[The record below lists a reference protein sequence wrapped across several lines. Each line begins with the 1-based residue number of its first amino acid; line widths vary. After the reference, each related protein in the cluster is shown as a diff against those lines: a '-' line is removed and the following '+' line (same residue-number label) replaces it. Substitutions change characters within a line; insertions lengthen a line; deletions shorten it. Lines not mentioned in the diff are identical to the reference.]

1 MTDSDGR
8 ARAIAAELL
17 AQAQMPDGQ
26 VAERARF
33 AADPQYWS
41 GLAPEMSVG
50 NAPRAASRSV
60 PVATLDAVRR
70 HFATD
75 GYFQTPPL
83 LDQSDLARLNGA
95 IDAVTG
101 AGWPPVFAWVYDAFW
116 VLARLPDVS
125 DLLAS
130 QLGAGFSQIPHVWT
144 HVVPATVGATGWPPH
159 FDGPSRGRASIW
171 IALTDATLA
180 NGCMHLVPRRRL
192 SDAFTT
198 EPLDTG
204 RVPLVDALRAL
215 HGVRALPAPPGAVLG
230 WTFDVLHWGGACLSA
245 EGTRRAISLEF
256 IAAGVIGAFRGIGCG
271 QEDHDRYEPARVL
284 AVARIRRR
292 RRVHVRPEEPAGLV
306 DEILR
311 RFAEIER
318 HTKMLCKT
326 GAPCLEPIADETI
339 DSRRHFHR
347 QRLARVRPDGGLTG
361 ADVDRRGFVRS
372 VEHEFEKATAFGRR
386 QTPRVNV

>member
-256 IAAGVIGAFRGIGCG
+256 IAAGEAPNPDELPLLPCAGALPPFADRLRMISTAVIG
-271 QEDHDRYEPARVL
+271 YEKFEPGLVRHR
-284 AVARIRRR
+284 AVAERLRGRSVSGTTSRRR
-292 RRVHVRPEEPAGLV
+292 SGPRASPA
-306 DEILR
+306 
-311 RFAEIER
+311 
-318 HTKMLCKT
+318 
-326 GAPCLEPIADETI
+326 
-339 DSRRHFHR
+339 
-347 QRLARVRPDGGLTG
+347 
-361 ADVDRRGFVRS
+361 
-372 VEHEFEKATAFGRR
+372 
-386 QTPRVNV
+386 